1 MYNTGAGS
9 AASSSRTLM
18 RKGVFRPVLVS
29 AFSHS
34 KNPVL
39 TTTQRRFFRIAPEN
53 VGSFETVSLRALING
68 GFAGAFGC
76 AHDGTKP
83 H

>member
-1 MYNTGAGS
+1 MMEPFELLGGRRGTNCERIQG
-9 AASSSRTLM
+9 
-18 RKGVFRPVLVS
+18 RPVLVS